1 MYCEGMLFEDRM
13 VPKTINKRYYEGISE
28 SERQRRKESNSLSTK
43 INFWAWIIEVTKQT
57 HIIQNVKRQNYVTM
71 QHFCLIQNMKNHSS

>member
-43 INFWAWIIEVTKQT
+43 INFWAWIIEVTK
-57 HIIQNVKRQNYVTM
+57 HILSKT
-71 QHFCLIQNMKNHSS
+71 